1 MPLSRKGLLVS
12 IEGPDGAG
20 KTTQAQMLQEKL
32 RSLGLRTLLTREP
45 GGTPISEEV
54 RRIILSPAF
63 GEMTTLCEVFLFC
76 AARVQLMHEVI
87 RPALEEGVLVISD
100 RFIDSNSVYQ
110 GFAGGEDPEMIEK
123 LNAWVT
129 GGFLPDKTFLL
140 DLPAEKGLQ
149 RLQEKQGIKAA
160 GLADLDRME
169 QKDLDFHNRVR
180 DGFLQV
186 AQRDPLRVSIID
198 AGQSQEEVSKAIWE
212 QMEILLARKN
222 FFRNKD

>member
-1 MPLSRKGLLVS
+1 VPLSRKGLLVS

-32 RSLGLRTLLTREP
+32 RSLGLKTLLTREP

-63 GEMTTLCEVFLFC
+63 SEMTTLCEVFLFC
-76 AARVQLMHEVI
+76 AARVQLMHEII

-123 LNAWVT
+123 LNTWVT

-140 DLPAEKGLQ
+140 DLSAEKGLQ

-169 QKDLDFHNRVR
+169 QKNLDFHNRVR
-180 DGFLQV
+180 DGFLQI
-186 AQRDPLRVSIID
+186 ALRDPLRVSLID
-198 AGQSQEEVSKAIWE
+198 AGQSQEEVSRVIWE
-212 QMEILLARKN
+212 QMEILLARKG
-222 FFRNKD
+222 FS

>member
-32 RSLGLRTLLTREP
+32 RSLGLKTLLTREP

-63 GEMTTLCEVFLFC
+63 SEMTTLCEVFLFC
-76 AARVQLMHEVI
+76 AARVQLMHEII

-123 LNAWVT
+123 LNTWVT

-140 DLPAEKGLQ
+140 DLSAEKGLQ

-169 QKDLDFHNRVR
+169 QKNLDFHNRVR
-180 DGFLQV
+180 DGFLQI
-186 AQRDPLRVSIID
+186 ALRDPLRVSLID
-198 AGQSQEEVSKAIWE
+198 AGQSQEEVSRVIWE
-212 QMEILLARKN
+212 QMEILLARKG
-222 FFRNKD
+222 FS